1 MLRNLNGRRTSKIR
15 KKIAS
20 RFARIFSLFF
30 NFSKTPNC
38 FTYFRLPFSKGAPL
52 FVEIARNAFLEQQ
65 HFRTCPLKPHA
76 GKSFRNREFLF
87 SRPDWEREFSDLLRH
102 GACAGKLR
110 KRYPQI
116 RVSFAKATNV
126 AFRLAALC
134 QTSRL
139 FQQPRLTSFF
149 HEGLHGSPPNPGFG
163 GLPSPARK
171 PAYLPACLPLSRSP
185 SLSLSLC
192 PCLSLSVSLPLSL
205 SVSVCA
211 HPLWQLGCK
220 LCLIISRPRACS
232 CSPQLRPTGPAGT
245 TSNAPRN
252 TPRSTRSMGAGC
264 SGWWAVSLCDS
275 HLWAWRT

>member
-1 MLRNLNGRRTSKIR
+1 MNRKHC
-15 KKIAS
+15 KKIAL
-20 RFARIFSLFF
+20 RFGEPSYFF
-30 NFSKTPNC
+30 QLSKTQNC
-38 FTYFRLPFSKGAPL
+38 FTIFRLPFSGGAPL
-52 FVEIARNAFLEQQ
+52 FVEIARNSFLEQQ

-116 RVSFAKATNV
+116 RVSFTKTTNV

-163 GLPSPARK
+163 GLPSPARP
-171 PAYLPACLPLSRSP
+171 PAYLPACLPLTQSP

-192 PCLSLSVSLPLSL
+192 PCLSLSASLSL
-205 SVSVCA
+205 RLCLCTPALASWVQALPDHLQTKGLLLLPRASPNRASGHNKQRTEKHSTQHALHGSRLLWLVGGVSV
-211 HPLWQLGCK
+211 
-220 LCLIISRPRACS
+220 
-232 CSPQLRPTGPAGT
+232 
-245 TSNAPRN
+245 
-252 TPRSTRSMGAGC
+252 
-264 SGWWAVSLCDS
+264 
-275 HLWAWRT
+275 